1 MHRTQGA
8 CPRHDGLSPP
18 EPAIKI
24 FKNLFFVLGYLIAP
38 RVVDDPDGDS
48 FAQGYGNQIASAK
61 AFPPL
66 GNARTARP
74 AIGDDLCPTGACG

>member
-1 MHRTQGA
+1 MN
-8 CPRHDGLSPP
+8 
-18 EPAIKI
+18 I
-24 FKNLFFVLGYLIAP
+24 FKNMLFLHGYLIDP
-38 RVVDDPDGDS
+38 READDPDGDS

-66 GNARTARP
+66 GNARNAGP